1 MRLRTWVLASA
12 AAAAFAYVAY
22 PYVTLARLGA
32 ALGSGDAQTLEQLV
46 AWGPVREGI
55 KEDICDDVA
64 DMQASSANTLRPFG
78 YSFIRGV
85 AANAIDTRV
94 SPHGLL
100 AAARR
105 FDPATLTLD
114 AVTGVRW
121 AFFDRSPTA
130 FVAELRSPGGAAHGE
145 PVRVQME
152 LQGMSWKVTRVWL
165 PHKLLMAANDPS

>member
-1 MRLRTWVLASA
+1 MRIRTWVLASA

-32 ALGSGDAQTLEQLV
+32 ALGSGDAQTLERLV

-64 DMQASSANTLRPFG
+64 DMPASSGNSLRPFG
-78 YSFIRGV
+78 YSFVRGV
-85 AANAIDTRV
+85 AANVIDTRV
-94 SPHGLL
+94 SPRGLL
-100 AAARR
+100 AVAQR

-114 AVTGVRW
+114 AVSGVRW
-121 AFFDRSPTA
+121 AFFDGSPTA
-130 FVAELRSPGGAAHGE
+130 FVAELRPPGDGARGE

-152 LQGMSWKVTRVWL
+152 LQGLSWKVTRVWL